1 LKINDPEIQKN
12 VYCKLLAILLLLE
25 WICRRITYVLKYA
38 KPVFFPPATYIHL
51 EIKVKT
57 NFKYIYMAKI
67 VVLGAGISG
76 HTAAAFLKKKLG
88 RVHEVVVVSPGAYYQ
103 WIPSNIWV
111 GVGKMTI
118 DQVRFKL
125 QPVYD
130 RWKIDF
136 RQAKAT
142 AVFPEGDQAMDRP
155 YISIEYTGEA
165 RRGETDKIDYDYLVN
180 ATGPKLNFEAT
191 EGLGP
196 NKFTHSVCSCD
207 HAVATWGAL
216 QTCMLRMEEGEKLR
230 FLIGTGHPTAT
241 CQGAAFEYALNV
253 AYEIK
258 SRGLLHMAEIT
269 WISNE
274 YELGDFGMGGA
285 FIKRGG
291 YVTPT
296 KVFSES
302 IFAEYGIRWIKRA
315 GVSKIEEGLAHYETL
330 DGQMHTQPFDFAM
343 LIPAF
348 AGVGLKAFDKV
359 GEDITAKLFAPSG
372 FMKVDADYS
381 GKAFEDWSV
390 DDWPSVYQNPAFAN
404 IFATGIAFAPPH
416 QISKPIK
423 SPNGTLITPAPPRT
437 GMPSGVIGKI
447 VALNIV
453 DQILTGRTVFK
464 HRASMGKMGAA
475 CIVSAGFSLLKG
487 NAATM
492 TVFPIV
498 PDWQKFPEWG
508 RDLNYTMGEAGLA
521 GHWIKLFLHYMFIHK
536 AKGYPF
542 WWLLPE

>member
-1 LKINDPEIQKN
+1 
-12 VYCKLLAILLLLE
+12 
-25 WICRRITYVLKYA
+25 
-38 KPVFFPPATYIHL
+38 
-51 EIKVKT
+51 
-57 NFKYIYMAKI
+57 M
-67 VVLGAGISG
+67 VLGAGISG

-88 RVHEVVVVSPGAYYQ
+88 RKHEVVVVSPGAYYQ

-125 QPVYD
+125 KPVYD

-136 RQAKAT
+136 KQAKAT
-142 AVFPEGDQAMDRP
+142 TLWPEGDATLSQP
-155 YISIEYTGEA
+155 FVTIEYTGDGKQGTTE
-165 RRGETDKIDYDYLVN
+165 KITYDYLVN

-196 NKFTHSVCSCD
+196 QKFTHSVCSCD
-207 HAVATWGAL
+207 HAVKTWDAL
-216 QTCMLRMEEGEKLR
+216 QVCFERMKQGETIR
-230 FLIGTGHPTAT
+230 FLIGTGHAAAT

-253 AYEIK
+253 AHQIRE
-258 SRGLLHMAEIT
+258 RGLQDKAEIT

-285 FIKRGG
+285 FIQRGG
-291 YVTPT
+291 YVTST

-302 IFAEYGIRWIKRA
+302 ILAEYGIRWIKRA
-315 GVSKIEEGLAHYETL
+315 GVFKVEEKRAHYETL
-330 DGQMHTQPFDFAM
+330 DGEMNHMDFDFAM

-348 AGVGLKAFDKV
+348 AGSGFKAYRKD
-359 GEDITAKLFAPSG
+359 GSDLTAAMFAPSG
-372 FMKVDADYS
+372 FMKVDADYTA
-381 GKAFEDWSV
+381 KPFEEWSV
-390 DDWPSVYQNPAFAN
+390 EDWPSTYQSPLFDN

-416 QISKPIK
+416 QISKPMK
-423 SPNGTLITPAPPRT
+423 SPNGTLITPSPPRT

-453 DQILTGRTVFK
+453 EKIKGSKEFK
-464 HRASMGKMGAA
+464 HKASMGKMGAA
-475 CIVSAGFSLLKG
+475 CVVSAGYGFFRG

-498 PDWQKFPEWG
+498 PDWEKYPMWG
-508 RDLNYTMGEAGLA
+508 RDVKYTVGEAGLA

-542 WWLLPE
+542 WWLIPE

>member
-1 LKINDPEIQKN
+1 
-12 VYCKLLAILLLLE
+12 
-25 WICRRITYVLKYA
+25 
-38 KPVFFPPATYIHL
+38 
-51 EIKVKT
+51 
-57 NFKYIYMAKI
+57 MAKI

-88 RVHEVVVVSPGAYYQ
+88 RAHEVVVVSPGAYYQ

-142 AVFPEGDQAMDRP
+142 AIFPEGDQTMDRP
-155 YISIEYTGEA
+155 YIAIEYTAES
-165 RRGETDKIDYDYLVN
+165 RRGEKDKVDYDYLVN

-216 QTCMLRMEEGEKLR
+216 QSCLLRMEKGEKLR

-330 DGQMHTQPFDFAM
+330 DGQLHTQPFDFAM

-348 AGVGLKAFDKV
+348 AGVGLKAFDKA

-390 DDWPSVYQNPAFAN
+390 DDWPSVYQNPNYTN

-423 SPNGTLITPAPPRT
+423 SLNGTLITPAPPRT

-453 DQILTGRTVFK
+453 DRILTGRTVFK
-464 HRASMGKMGAA
+464 HKASMGKMGAA
-475 CIVSAGFSLLKG
+475 CVVSAGFSLLKG

>member
-1 LKINDPEIQKN
+1 
-12 VYCKLLAILLLLE
+12 
-25 WICRRITYVLKYA
+25 
-38 KPVFFPPATYIHL
+38 
-51 EIKVKT
+51 
-57 NFKYIYMAKI
+57 M
-67 VVLGAGISG
+67 GAGISG
-76 HTAAAFLKKKLG
+76 HTAAAFIRKKLS
-88 RVHEVVVVSPGAYYQ
+88 RAHEVVVVSPGAYYQ

-111 GVGKMTI
+111 GVGKMNI

-125 QPVYD
+125 QPIYD

-142 AVFPEGDQAMDRP
+142 AIFPEGDQTIPRP
-155 YISIEYTGEA
+155 YIAIEYTGDN
-165 RRGETDKIDYDYLVN
+165 RRGEPDNVDYDYLVN
-180 ATGPKLNFEAT
+180 ATGPRLNFEAT

-196 NKFTHSVCSCD
+196 TKFSHSVCSCD
-207 HAVATWGAL
+207 HAVATWDAL
-216 QTCMLRMEEGEKLR
+216 QKCLSKMKKGEKIR

-258 SRGLLHMAEIT
+258 SRGLLPMAEIT
-269 WISNE
+269 WKSNE

-315 GVSKIEEGLAHYETL
+315 GVTKIEEGLAHYETL
-330 DGQMHTQPFDFAM
+330 DGQIHTHPFDFAM

-348 AGVGLKAFDKV
+348 AGVGLKAFDKT
-359 GEDITAKLFAPSG
+359 GEDITSQLFAPSG

-381 GKAFEDWSV
+381 GKTFEDWSV
-390 DDWPSVYQNPAFAN
+390 DDWPSVYQNPTFKN

-416 QISKPIK
+416 QISKPMK

-437 GMPSGVIGKI
+437 GMHSGVIGKI

-453 DQILTGRTVFK
+453 DQIRTGLTDFK
-464 HRASMGKMGAA
+464 HKASMGRMGAA
-475 CIVSAGFSLLKG
+475 CVVSAGFSFLKG

-498 PDWQKFPEWG
+498 PDWQKFPVWG
-508 RDLNYTMGEAGLA
+508 RDLNYTIGEAGLA

>member
-1 LKINDPEIQKN
+1 
-12 VYCKLLAILLLLE
+12 
-25 WICRRITYVLKYA
+25 
-38 KPVFFPPATYIHL
+38 
-51 EIKVKT
+51 
-57 NFKYIYMAKI
+57 MAKVI
-67 VVLGAGISG
+67 VLGAGISG
-76 HTAAAFLKKKLG
+76 HTAAAYLKRKLG
-88 RVHEVVVVSPGAYYQ
+88 RKHQVIVVSPSAYYQ
-103 WIPSNIWV
+103 WVPSNIWV

-118 DQVRFKL
+118 DQVRFRLKN
-125 QPVYD
+125 VYD
-130 RWKIDF
+130 RWGIDF

-142 AVFPEGDQAMDRP
+142 AIYPEGDNGSEHP
-155 YISIEYTGEA
+155 FVTIEYTD
-165 RRGETDKIDYDYLVN
+165 ETNNGKTENIQYDYLVN
-180 ATGPKLNFEAT
+180 ATGPKLNFSAT

-196 NKFTHSVCSCD
+196 DKFTHSVCTYD
-207 HAVATWGAL
+207 HAASTWEAL
-216 QTCMLRMEEGEKLR
+216 KTCIARMEKGEKLR
-230 FLIGTGHPTAT
+230 FVIGTGHPAAT

-253 AYEIK
+253 AYQIRE
-258 SRGLLHMAEIT
+258 RGLHDKAEIT

-291 YVTPT
+291 YITPT

-302 IFAEYGIRWIKRA
+302 IFAEYGIKWIKRA
-315 GVSKIEEGLAHYETL
+315 GVMKVEKGVVHYETL
-330 DGQMHTQPFDFAM
+330 DGETKTIEFDFAM

-348 AGVGLKAFDKV
+348 AGAGLKAFNKT

-381 GKAFEDWSV
+381 VKDFEDWSV
-390 DDWPSVYQNPAFAN
+390 DDWPSTYQNPVYLN

-416 QISKPIK
+416 QISKPMK

-447 VALNIV
+447 VALNLV
-453 DQILTGRTVFK
+453 DHILSGKTEFK
-464 HRASMGKMGAA
+464 HKASMGKMGAA
-475 CIVSAGFSLLKG
+475 CIVSAGYGMIKG

-498 PDWQKFPEWG
+498 PDWQKYPEWG
-508 RDLNYTMGEAGLA
+508 RDIGYTVGEAGLA
-521 GHWIKLFLHYMFIHK
+521 GHWMKLLLHYMFIHK

-542 WWLLPE
+542 WWLIPE